1 MNFRL
6 KILFNDTCLKC
17 NNGINC
23 IAVRDVRKEIRK
35 GNKKCLVLLHVKEN
49 LTEWVEVLT
58 SHCFTSVCILGVV
71 YTTDRKEP
79 SGNEGKR

>member
-1 MNFRL
+1 M
-6 KILFNDTCLKC
+6 
-17 NNGINC
+17 
-23 IAVRDVRKEIRK
+23 AVSDGKEIRK
-35 GNKKCLVLLHVKEN
+35 GNIKSLVLLYVKEN